1 MNDEFIIYT
10 DINLIELQ
18 GVYSDK
24 FNNLKQ
30 ICRLINSTEEI
41 PQYRLKSILDPWRK
55 PQNKKLIFK
64 SAVHFVFGIVLKK

>member
-1 MNDEFIIYT
+1 MNDEFIIHT

-30 ICRLINSTEEI
+30 ICRLLNRTEKI
-41 PQYRLKSILDPWRK
+41 PQYRLKSILDPGRK
-55 PQNKKLIFK
+55 PKTRN
-64 SAVHFVFGIVLKK
+64 

>member
-1 MNDEFIIYT
+1 MNDEFIIYA

-41 PQYRLKSILDPWRK
+41 HVPQYRLKSILDP
-55 PQNKKLIFK
+55 
-64 SAVHFVFGIVLKK
+64 

>member
-18 GVYSDK
+18 GVYADK

-41 PQYRLKSILDPWRK
+41 PQYRLKSILDP
-55 PQNKKLIFK
+55 
-64 SAVHFVFGIVLKK
+64 VT

>member
-24 FNNLKQ
+24 NNLKQ

-55 PQNKKLIFK
+55 PKLNKKLIFK

>member
-1 MNDEFIIYT
+1 MNLSYT

-41 PQYRLKSILDPWRK
+41 PQYRLKSILDPGRK
-55 PQNKKLIFK
+55 PKTRN
-64 SAVHFVFGIVLKK
+64 

>member
-1 MNDEFIIYT
+1 MNDEFIIYA

-24 FNNLKQ
+24 SNNLKQ

-41 PQYRLKSILDPWRK
+41 PQYRLKSILDP
-55 PQNKKLIFK
+55 
-64 SAVHFVFGIVLKK
+64 

>member
-18 GVYSDK
+18 SVYSDK

-41 PQYRLKSILDPWRK
+41 PQYRLKSILDPGRK
-55 PQNKKLIFK
+55 PKTRN
-64 SAVHFVFGIVLKK
+64 